1 MISSLANGNV
11 LVMLSEE
18 GSVWKRIFGL
28 DAQTLFDTAVTLIAM
43 LVLFMLLSYLLFNP
57 ARQLIKKRS
66 ELIENDINEAKKD
79 KEQAAIYKDEYDS
92 KLKNIQS
99 EADEIMSSTRKKA
112 QKQETEIVNEA
123 KEEAG
128 RIIKR
133 AEKEAELEKNKARD
147 EIKQEIIS
155 VATLMAGKMVEV
167 SLDEAAQNELI
178 DTTLKE
184 MGDKTWQN

>member
-1 MISSLANGNV
+1 MISSLANGSVQV
-11 LVMLSEE
+11 LLAEE
-18 GSVWKRIFGL
+18 NIWKRIFGL
-28 DAQTLFDTAVTLIAM
+28 DAQTLFDTAVTLISM

-57 ARQLIKKRS
+57 ARELIKKRR
-66 ELIENDINEAKKD
+66 ELIEQDIKEARED
-79 KEQAAIYKDEYDS
+79 KEQAAVYKDEYDS
-92 KLKNIQS
+92 RLKNIQS
-99 EADEIMSSTRKKA
+99 EADEIMSATRKKA
-112 QKQETEIVNEA
+112 KKQETEIVNEA

-155 VATLMAGKMVEV
+155 VATLMAGKMIDV
-167 SLDEAAQNELI
+167 SIDEATQNELI
-178 DTTLKE
+178 DTTLRE